1 MWWNVSDVIHPKFK
15 SIFFMSLW
23 NAQDAQIESSK
34 SNNVLITVDSGI
46 HSYDM

>member
-1 MWWNVSDVIHPKFK
+1 MFLML
-15 SIFFMSLW
+15 SILSLRVYFLCPLW